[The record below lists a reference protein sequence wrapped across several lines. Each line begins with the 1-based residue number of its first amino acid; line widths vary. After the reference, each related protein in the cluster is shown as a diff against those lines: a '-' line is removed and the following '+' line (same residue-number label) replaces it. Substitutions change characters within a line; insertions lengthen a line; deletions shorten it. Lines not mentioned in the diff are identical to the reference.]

1 MKKLRYKEI
10 KYLAQSYKASKW
22 WARIWTKMSWLL
34 WGLVYAIPWEPEW
47 NWSRLGVLPLVVLL
61 STFLVFSFSRSC
73 SSSPF
78 SFHPS
83 PSTSLCFS
91 ISVPPPCVYSIL
103 FWPLTIVLFLYC
115 SVSPFS
121 TQQILLTPSFCF
133 RTPSAWTWPVV
144 AIPTSHC
151 SLYHWDFLSS
161 ESQWTKSNWVTPLG
175 APRSHRLQLCVES

>member
-34 WGLVYAIPWEPEW
+34 WGLVYAIPWEPER
-47 NWSRLGVLPLVVLL
+47 NWSRLGILPLVILL

-78 SFHPS
+78 SFHSS

-103 FWPLTIVLFLYC
+103 FWPLTTVLFLYALC
-115 SVSPFS
+115 LLSLPNRFYLLLVS
-121 TQQILLTPSFCF
+121 
-133 RTPSAWTWPVV
+133 A
-144 AIPTSHC
+144 
-151 SLYHWDFLSS
+151 SLHLQPGHGPLWLHQPPIAHSITEISWVQHLSGQNPIGS
-161 ESQWTKSNWVTPLG
+161 L
-175 APRSHRLQLCVES
+175 R